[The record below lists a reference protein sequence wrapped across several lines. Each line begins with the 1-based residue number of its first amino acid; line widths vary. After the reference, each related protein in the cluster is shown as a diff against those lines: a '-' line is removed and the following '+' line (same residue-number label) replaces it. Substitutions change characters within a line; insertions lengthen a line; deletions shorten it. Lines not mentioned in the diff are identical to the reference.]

1 MEVEEPKMNFFK
13 RHILK
18 TSQTVTNKIVDDSKK
33 IIVKNVLFALNEA
46 IDSGIIKSVFDAK
59 QNKGTGLNI
68 WLYASADNSYIY
80 FEITPAGGGDVF
92 KYKTDLEGYQKFVNE
107 VLK

>member
-13 RHILK
+13 RFILK

-33 IIVKNVLFALNEA
+33 AIVKNALLALNEA
-46 IDSGIIKSVFDAK
+46 INSRVIESVFDAK

-68 WLYASADNSYIY
+68 WLYASADKDRVH
-80 FEITPAGGGDVF
+80 FEITPTGGGDIF
-92 KYKTDLEGYQKFVNE
+92 EYKTDLKGYRKFINE

>member
-1 MEVEEPKMNFFK
+1 MNFFK
-13 RHILK
+13 RYILK
-18 TSQTVTNKIVDDSKK
+18 TSQTVTNNIVDDSKK
-33 IIVKNVLFALNEA
+33 TIVKNALLALNEA
-46 IDSGIIKSVFDAK
+46 VDSGTIESVFDVK

-68 WLYASADNSYIY
+68 WLYASADNGHVC
-80 FEITPAGGGDVF
+80 FEITPAGGGDIF